1 MPKSKILNDV
11 ARLVGKKIRKIRGK
25 IGQKDL
31 AQFIDS
37 TKDEV
42 SRYEKGKTIPR
53 DETLKKIAEY
63 GGTSIDVAFNIRT
76 LVMEDKPIYETT
88 GADLKKSLDNVK
100 DILENIDDKVID
112 IMEANINAS
121 RHVVHDKKENEN

>member
-88 GADLKKSLDNVK
+88 GADLKRSLDNVK